1 MICHYWYFL
10 EGGYKYEAEACIGR
24 HDTSLMVYDLEN
36 IAIVNIKGVDYR
48 CLICNMSRSD
58 AITLD

>member
-1 MICHYWYFL
+1 MIRHYWYFL
-10 EGGYKYEAEACIGR
+10 EGGYKYEAEACNGR

>member
-10 EGGYKYEAEACIGR
+10 ESGYKYEAEACNCR
-24 HDTSLMVYDLEN
+24 HDTSLMAYDLEN

-58 AITLD
+58 AIILD